1 MGVIFDRS
9 CMLWQ
14 NDCDIQG
21 SCMFYD
27 NASLSLGFLILC
39 VSVAGVSLTAMIVA
53 ALCYRAPTTKD
64 SVNLDVNGADSK
76 ACTELLS
83 RQTLLRTDDC

>member
-14 NDCDIQG
+14 NECDIQG
-21 SCMFYD
+21 SCIFYD
-27 NASLSLGFLILC
+27 NAGLSLGFLILC
-39 VSVAGVSLTAMIVA
+39 VSVAGVSLTAMIAA

-64 SVNLDVNGADSK
+64 SVILDVNDADSK
-76 ACTELLS
+76 ATELLS